1 MFCRWEVWEGKVN
14 FAFVRWFI
22 NLSSSFFS
30 LKVNLN
36 FWYKCAI
43 RNWLCTRG
51 LKFLVYYHVMFIS
64 AAMLKQV
71 VKKKIYTDFC
81 VCVCFISFYF
91 SGQML
96 TCYIFSVSQAKTHCM
111 LDFSFWSNL
120 IMKQVVRVLQ
130 GNPSLVTALAAII
143 LVFLVHPALGLF
155 VLLFSHS
162 LCCHSMLC
170 WYGSSLNSFLDCS
183 YDVWINQGNK
193 FVAYSWICITIC

>member
-1 MFCRWEVWEGKVN
+1 MQLEIGHALEDWN
-14 FAFVRWFI
+14 F
-22 NLSSSFFS
+22 
-30 LKVNLN
+30 
-36 FWYKCAI
+36 
-43 RNWLCTRG
+43 LCTIMLCSFLLPCWNKWERK
-51 LKFLVYYHVMFIS
+51 KFIHIFYLF
-64 AAMLKQV
+64 L
-71 VKKKIYTDFC
+71 FF
-81 VCVCFISFYF
+81 VCFISFYF

-111 LDFSFWSNL
+111 LDFSFWSNP

-155 VLLFSHS
+155 VLLLSHS